1 MSVREEEVVEERDL
15 VSAGWRSSEETA
27 VKEEAVRETASVK
40 EVEEEVM
47 VEVGTRS
54 S

>member
-1 MSVREEEVVEERDL
+1 MREEEVVEERDL

-40 EVEEEVM
+40 EEETETVE
-47 VEVGTRS
+47 VEVGT
-54 S
+54 